1 MSVFY
6 YSQGSTLLGSVH
18 RQKVPTSVGG
28 AGGPGKELSWGV
40 DVIEG
45 ISVWLLP
52 EIYSPPIV

>member
-6 YSQGSTLLGSVH
+6 YSQGSTLLGSLH
-18 RQKVPTSVGG
+18 GQTVPASVGG
-28 AGGPGKELSWGV
+28 AGGPGTELSWAV

-45 ISVWLLP
+45 INVWLLP